1 MITHRT
7 PREDNRVNKLIHRWI
22 DRLHLYPF
30 FEISSQAEKK
40 ALEETVLIAARKV
53 ISDSRHLKDNDKLG
67 ASFGFPGVHSRNQ
80 LLEAID
86 SMILHPERRTFTI
99 GKAVKSIGTVIHHVK
114 DLNES
119 YVNEIYRLLMPL
131 HQCQRLS

>member
-1 MITHRT
+1 MITYRT

-53 ISDSRHLKDNDKLG
+53 ISDSRHLKNNDKLG
-67 ASFGFPGVHSRNQ
+67 AIRFSWYPFPQSVAGSDRFHDLTSGK
-80 LLEAID
+80 ED
-86 SMILHPERRTFTI
+86 LHHR
-99 GKAVKSIGTVIHHVK
+99 
-114 DLNES
+114 
-119 YVNEIYRLLMPL
+119 
-131 HQCQRLS
+131 